1 MNKKNSGQSYIH
13 SEEWLEILDELNI
26 GAFTVGFDRRI
37 LSMNHSAQAL
47 MGLREGDV
55 VGRDCREVF
64 FGVPCL
70 INCLIQGDAQQEDAE
85 PDVEVVDETDARH
98 LITRMA
104 TPVYGSDGAMIGCL
118 TILQDH
124 SPIVDL
130 INRVQYEERSMKIV
144 LDNLDVGI
152 FTVNRGGLITFFNK
166 AAEKISG
173 YKKDQVLGEPCT
185 TIFEGNDATDIC
197 LLKDSIDDGK
207 TRSTANGKMLTTD
220 GITIP
225 VRANYMALRNEKG
238 KIIGGLAT
246 FHDLTLVHRL
256 NQAISDRYTFHD
268 MIGKSPVMQKT
279 FEMVAVVAKSDVTIL
294 IEGATGTGKDLLAKV
309 IHSAGRRSK
318 KPFVKVNCAA
328 IPENLLES
336 ELFGYVRGAF
346 TGAERDKPGRFQLAD
361 GGTIFLDEIGDLP
374 QILQATDTID
384 LAIPRGSKGLIDF
397 VRDNARV
404 PVIETGAGIVHT
416 YVDASADLAK
426 AKAII
431 TNAKVRRPAVCNTLD
446 TLILHRDLLPALPSM
461 MQSLG
466 ENYEVDV
473 FADDDA
479 YKALDGH
486 YAASLQHA
494 TDEHFG
500 TEFLSLRM
508 SIETVSNLA
517 EALEHIHIY
526 GSKHSEAIVAENP
539 QTIEQFLNSVDA
551 AAVYANTST
560 AFTDG
565 GQFGMGAEI
574 GISTQKLHARG
585 PMALPELT
593 SYKWIVKG
601 SGQIRT

>member
-1 MNKKNSGQSYIH
+1 MNAKNSGQSYIH

-207 TRSTANGKMLTTD
+207 TRRTANGKMLTTD

-238 KIIGGLAT
+238 KIVGGLAT
-246 FHDLTLVHRL
+246 FNDLTLVHRL

-336 ELFGYVRGAF
+336 ELFGYIRGAF

-374 QILQATDTID
+374 QILQAKLLRVLEDKEFYP
-384 LAIPRGSKGLIDF
+384 LGSRQTHKVD
-397 VRDNARV
+397 VR
-404 PVIETGAGIVHT
+404 IV
-416 YVDASADLAK
+416 SA
-426 AKAII
+426 
-431 TNAKVRRPAVCNTLD
+431 TN
-446 TLILHRDLLPALPSM
+446 RDLEKLVKKNQFRQDLYYRLNVMQIKLPPLKERREDLPLLISHIARKLNADREKPPPGISEEVMDILLNFDYPGNVRELENILEHALIIC
-461 MQSLG
+461 
-466 ENYEVDV
+466 
-473 FADDDA
+473 ADDII
-479 YKALDGH
+479 KP
-486 YAASLQHA
+486 
-494 TDEHFG
+494 EHLPVVLK
-500 TEFLSLRM
+500 ER
-508 SIETVSNLA
+508 TVSPEEPVRFRSIPAGDSDDVEREKVIRMLDRYNGHRMKTA
-517 EALEHIHIY
+517 QAL
-526 GSKHSEAIVAENP
+526 
-539 QTIEQFLNSVDA
+539 
-551 AAVYANTST
+551 
-560 AFTDG
+560 
-565 GQFGMGAEI
+565 
-574 GISTQKLHARG
+574 GID
-585 PMALPELT
+585 
-593 SYKWIVKG
+593 
-601 SGQIRT
+601 RTTLWRKMKKYRIAS